1 VAHLAPGRLGHV
13 WTRRRRPSPAHHP
26 GRSGCLHAG
35 GEIFYWLKLATSG
48 LSIRSPSRWA
58 SRPATPTRILT
69 TDDYVRRHGYAVG
82 LSGSIE
88 QTWVFFAD
96 LEPSLVFGR
105 AGRMSSV
112 DIRSYGVYHAVHEV
126 RFDDQSDRDV
136 RTLYV
141 RRGSIDRQPD
151 EHEAFTRWLA
161 GTTSSSS
168 HFQPPPTTGGR
179 G

>member
-1 VAHLAPGRLGHV
+1 MTGATRGQSTGRQGCDACDPRPIAPCHQPYDNVHWEQALPRTPTTDGCV
-13 WTRRRRPSPAHHP
+13 RRR
-26 GRSGCLHAG
+26 
-35 GEIFYWLKLATSG
+35 
-48 LSIRSPSRWA
+48 
-58 SRPATPTRILT
+58 
-69 TDDYVRRHGYAVG
+69 GYAVG

-96 LEPSLVFGR
+96 LEPALVFGR

-126 RFDDQSDRDV
+126 KFDERSDRDV

-141 RRGSIDRQPD
+141 QHGSVDRQPD
-151 EHEAFTRWLA
+151 EHDAFTRRLA

-168 HFQPPPTTGGR
+168 HFLPPPTTGSRGR
-179 G
+179 QSNG